1 MEVADLEWLAGEGS
15 EVLDRWTAA
24 APDDPLAAASSL
36 RKELGRERSALVLE
50 QVGLRRRAL
59 RKFGPEALGM
69 LFTRK
74 LLEQASGP
82 DVADFKAAR
91 FARVGVGSVADLC
104 CGAGGDSIALA
115 ARGLAVHLV
124 DRDPVALA
132 LSEHN
137 LSCTGRRSASRTE
150 AVLPDLPEGFPTEAF
165 HLDPDR
171 RAKGGSEEGEERWD
185 NRGLSP
191 DPDGI
196 RQLAAR
202 FRTGAVKLPTGA
214 PEGFLDIP
222 GELQFLGVADE
233 LREQVLWTGEFAVP
247 GRLGVAELRNGVWEE
262 HSGTLDDAQ
271 DAFGEEPA
279 EGPGA
284 WIHEPVKAMV
294 RSHLFAAFGRDHGL
308 RLLDGTTSWLTGGP
322 LDSRLVK
329 SYRVLAHGPLKAGAE
344 EALLREAGRSCGAV
358 KKRGVAVV
366 PEKALRDLR
375 GLPGDPATLCYLRS
389 RGRKWVVVAQAAGDG
404 N

>member
-1 MEVADLEWLAGEGS
+1 MDLADLEWLAGEGAG
-15 EVLDRWTAA
+15 VLDRWTAD
-24 APDDPLAAASSL
+24 APEDPLEAATLL
-36 RKELGRERSALVLE
+36 RRDLGRERSALVLE

-59 RKFGPEALGM
+59 RKFGPGARGM
-69 LFTRK
+69 LFTKK

-82 DVADFKAAR
+82 DVAAFKAER
-91 FARVGVGSVADLC
+91 FAVAGIGSVADLC
-104 CGAGGDSIALA
+104 CGAGGDAIALA
-115 ARGLAVHLV
+115 TSGLSVHLV

-137 LSCTGRRSASRTE
+137 LSCSGLRAVSRTE
-150 AVLPDLPEGFPTEAF
+150 AILPDLPEGFPAEAF

-171 RAKGGSEEGEERWD
+171 RAKSGSENGEERWD
-185 NRGLSP
+185 NKGLSP

-196 RQLAAR
+196 RQIASR
-202 FRTGAVKLPTGA
+202 FRGGAVKLPTGA
-214 PEGFLDIP
+214 PQGFLDIE
-222 GELQFLGVADE
+222 GELQFLGVSDE
-233 LREQVLWTGEFAVP
+233 LREQVLWTGELGIS
-247 GRLGVAELRNGVWEE
+247 GRLSVAERRNGEWEE
-262 HSGTLDDAQ
+262 YAGTLADAQ

-279 EGPGA
+279 EEPGA

-294 RSHLFAAFGRDHGL
+294 RSHLFAAFGRDRRLH
-308 RLLDGTTSWLTGGP
+308 LLDGTTSWLTGGASE
-322 LDSRLVK
+322 SRLLK

-375 GLPGDPATLCYLRS
+375 GLPGDPAILCYLRS
-389 RGRKWVVVAQAAGDG
+389 RGRKWVVVAEAAGDV